1 MVTAGFLIRHFKYA
15 VLIIFILGAVLSPGG
30 DVVSQAMMAG
40 PMLVLYGLSIIIA
53 WLFSRKTPA

>member
-1 MVTAGFLIRHFKYA
+1 
-15 VLIIFILGAVLSPGG
+15 
-30 DVVSQAMMAG
+30 VVSQAMMAG